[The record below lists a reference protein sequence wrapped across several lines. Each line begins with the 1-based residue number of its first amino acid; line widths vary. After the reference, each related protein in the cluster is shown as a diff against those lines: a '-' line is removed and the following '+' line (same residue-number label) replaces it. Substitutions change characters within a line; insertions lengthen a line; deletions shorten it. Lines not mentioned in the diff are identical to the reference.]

1 MASHQTRPDI
11 FEEYKSV
18 EDETLILA
26 TEENP
31 NFFLKL
37 CSHQEE
43 TKSILEKMA
52 TLEAKKI
59 NTIDEIHR
67 SQKNLDDFQNFYE
80 EYGSFNRD
88 SVICELAENECNL
101 QWERH
106 NSMLEKLKKLNDGIS
121 NCLEETEQL
130 TDLARKEKCS
140 CVN

>member
-1 MASHQTRPDI
+1 
-11 FEEYKSV
+11 
-18 EDETLILA
+18 
-26 TEENP
+26 
-31 NFFLKL
+31 
-37 CSHQEE
+37 
-43 TKSILEKMA
+43 MA

-67 SQKNLDDFQNFYE
+67 SQKDLDDFQNFYE
-80 EYGSFNRD
+80 EYGLFNQD
-88 SVICELAENECNL
+88 NVICELAENECNL